1 MKSALTFTK
10 ESLHPSDYAGKR
22 FDQALHDRYD
32 PPARKAVSEWM
43 KMKWGLDCRE
53 NPNVYGVDL
62 IAYRA
67 GNPVGFVEVEVR
79 SWSFC
84 HHPTIHIHLRKA
96 KLFRQDRPVLFFA
109 LTHDLSHAYW
119 LKAELVKE
127 CPLIEVNNREVPSG
141 EFFFDVPVSWFKYVN
156 LTDPF

>member
-1 MKSALTFTK
+1 MRSALTFTK

-22 FDQALHDRYD
+22 FDQALHDKYD

-79 SWSFC
+79 SWNFC
-84 HHPTIHIHLRKA
+84 HHTTIHIAHRKA

>member
-1 MKSALTFTK
+1 METYKPFNKSL
-10 ESLHPSDYAGKR
+10 
-22 FDQALHDRYD
+22 FDKYD

-67 GNPVGFVEVEVR
+67 NNPVGFVEVEVR

-84 HHPTIHIHLRKA
+84 HHPTIHIAYRKA

-119 LKAELVKE
+119 LKAELVEK

>member
-1 MKSALTFTK
+1 MRSALTFTK

-22 FDQALHDRYD
+22 FDQALHDKYD

-79 SWSFC
+79 SWNFC
-84 HHPTIHIHLRKA
+84 HHTTIHLAHRKL
-96 KLFRQDRPVLFFA
+96 KLLKQDQPVLFFA

-119 LKAELVKE
+119 LKAELVEK
-127 CPLIEVNNREVPSG
+127 CPLIEVNNREVPRG
-141 EFFFDVPVSWFKYVN
+141 EFFFDVPVSWFKYVD
-156 LTDPF
+156 LTQLF